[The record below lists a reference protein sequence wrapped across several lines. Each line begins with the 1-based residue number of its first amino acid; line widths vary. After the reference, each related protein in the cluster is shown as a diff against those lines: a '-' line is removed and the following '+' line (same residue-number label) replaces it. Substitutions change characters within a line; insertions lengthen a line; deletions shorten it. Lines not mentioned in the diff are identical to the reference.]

1 MPRGT
6 RRGVIAR
13 QTITERVETSVLAW
27 PSGHEQIEIELDNS
41 LFLSG
46 ALRVK
51 VTIACSWDGVTF
63 PYVDETVFAGG
74 TTARDGTPPS
84 VTIGAF
90 KVGSPEPPGWVWNT
104 PTHVRIGVEPLDG
117 ACTIGL
123 LSNA

>member
-27 PSGHEQIEIELDNS
+27 PSGQEQIEIELDNS

-63 PYVDETVFAGG
+63 PYADQTVFVGG
-74 TTARDGTPPS
+74 TTARDGSQPS
-84 VTIGAF
+84 IWLGPF
-90 KVGSPEPPGWVWNT
+90 KVGSPEPPGWVLNT
-104 PTHVRIGVEPLDG
+104 PTHVRLGVEPLDG
-117 ACTIGL
+117 TCIVGL